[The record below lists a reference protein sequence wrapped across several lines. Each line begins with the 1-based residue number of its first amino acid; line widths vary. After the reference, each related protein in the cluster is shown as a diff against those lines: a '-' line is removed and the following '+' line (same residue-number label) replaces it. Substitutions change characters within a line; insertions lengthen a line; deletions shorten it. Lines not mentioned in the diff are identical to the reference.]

1 MRIKIFLIVLFLVV
15 SCAKKETNE
24 NAKNTTVNETIKTV
38 YKGKVHTTTALD
50 DTKLKYT
57 GDLTFNDFKQP
68 LETEVSVYINPSI
81 EHQTFMGIG
90 AALSDAAAETFYS
103 LTEENQELFL
113 KAYFDKDEG
122 IGYSLAR
129 TIIHSCDFSSGSYT
143 YIEEGD
149 SELKTF
155 SIEHD
160 KEYRLPFTKK
170 AIEAAGGELF
180 QKKIHEWIN
189 SPDPNGW
196 KYQIQNALILN
207 YDFRLSYPLY
217 DKNLIRVSGEGLVR
231 VGTLNDD
238 LELGFNFWAGRHNPY
253 SKNNFGGWIRL
264 YGGGR
269 LIAHNATLQGGLF
282 SENTYS
288 LSYNEISPLVFRGV
302 IELGLYY
309 REISLCFT
317 HTYLSKEIDSGIDH
331 NYGSFKLVIG
341 F

>member
-1 MRIKIFLIVLFLVV
+1 MIKRLSSILVFGISIIFLPVLQGQV
-15 SCAKKETNE
+15 STTLE
-24 NAKNTTVNETIKTV
+24 NDRNVNIQFDNDTYYLTDYYYTYGLTIGFGNSIFTKTPWRTIFPKFKQNSIDFSQVSVSQKLYTPKNIRDTTIQ
-38 YKGKVHTTTALD
+38 
-50 DTKLKYT
+50 
-57 GDLTFNDFKQP
+57 FNDRPFAAT
-68 LETEVSVYINPSI
+68 LELEQIYQSYDSTRKVFIVSALRL
-81 EHQTFMGIG
+81 GILG
-90 AALSDAAAETFYS
+90 
-103 LTEENQELFL
+103 
-113 KAYFDKDEG
+113 
-122 IGYSLAR
+122 
-129 TIIHSCDFSSGSYT
+129 
-143 YIEEGD
+143 
-149 SELKTF
+149 
-155 SIEHD
+155 
-160 KEYRLPFTKK
+160 P
-170 AIEAAGGELF
+170 AAGGELF